1 MSMIDDVTSET
12 PISDDKGMIKASF
25 ASWVHRAYILLY
37 ANQESGTTAQRPTG
51 SSPTQIWIG
60 RRYYDTTLN
69 KPVWASAVS
78 GVTVTW
84 RDAAGTIV

>member
-1 MSMIDDVTSET
+1 MALIDDVQGRQIADEN
-12 PISDDKGMIKASF
+12 GMVSREF
-25 ASWVHRAYILLY
+25 ASWFTRAFILLT
-37 ANQESGTTAQRPTG
+37 AVQQSGTTAQRPT
-51 SSPTQIWIG
+51 TQMWVG

-69 KPVWASAVS
+69 KPVWASAIA